1 MTRETKIGL
10 LVGLGFIILF
20 GIILS
25 EAGSR
30 RRAIVAP
37 QYGPLADA
45 QRDYVQPGP
54 SVMLGPLEPDGDFAE
69 PEPVLA
75 AAESVAAEK
84 PARQEPVVTDGS
96 DRTSPSAE
104 PTADNTPSPEFVAYV
119 VRKNDNLTKIAKRVM
134 QTDSR
139 KAVEAIFA
147 ANRDRLVSKDRLR
160 VGQKL
165 RIPMSPKR
173 AELSPAPDFA
183 GALVHAEQPVALTAR
198 AEPKYRWYQVRRKD
212 TWSSIARREL
222 GEEGRWPE
230 LYELN
235 RKAFPNPHHLRPG
248 VRVKLPTKGGA
259 NRVAAAVDAL
269 RGRAVM
275 Q

>member
-37 QYGPLADA
+37 QYGPLSDA
-45 QRDYVQPGP
+45 HGDYAPPASPVMPGP
-54 SVMLGPLEPDGDFAE
+54 LDSDGDLSA
-69 PEPVLA
+69 PEAVLA
-75 AAESVAAEK
+75 AAEPVVVEK

-96 DRTSPSAE
+96 DRRSPSAE
-104 PTADNTPSPEFVAYV
+104 PVGDNTPSPEFVAYV
-119 VRKNDNLTKIAKRVM
+119 VRKNDNLTKIAKRM
-134 QTDSR
+134 LQTDSR
-139 KAVEAIFA
+139 EAVEAIYA

-160 VGQKL
+160 VGQELK
-165 RIPMSPKR
+165 IPMSPKR
-173 AELSPAPDFA
+173 ADLSPAPDFA
-183 GALVHAEQPVALTAR
+183 GALVHAEQPIALTAR
-198 AEPKYRWYQVRRKD
+198 AKPKYRWYQLRRKD

-222 GEEGRWPE
+222 GDERRWPE

-235 RKAFPNPHHLRPG
+235 RKAFPNPHRLRPG
-248 VRVKLPTKGGA
+248 VRVKLPAKSGA
-259 NRVAAAVDAL
+259 DRVADAL

>member
-37 QYGPLADA
+37 QYGPLADSQTDYA
-45 QRDYVQPGP
+45 QPAP
-54 SVMLGPLEPDGDFAE
+54 SVMPGPFEPDGDLAA

-75 AAESVAAEK
+75 VAEPVAA
-84 PARQEPVVTDGS
+84 PSAARQEPAATDGS
-96 DRTSPSAE
+96 DRASPSAE
-104 PTADNTPSPEFVAYV
+104 PAADNTPSPEFVAYV
-119 VRKNDNLTKIAKRVM
+119 VRKNDNLTKIAKHMLR
-134 QTDSR
+134 TDSR
-139 KAVEAIFA
+139 EAVEAIYA
-147 ANRDRLVSKDRLR
+147 ANRDRLVSRDRLR
-160 VGQKL
+160 VGQELK
-165 RIPMSPKR
+165 IPMSPKR
-173 AELSPAPDFA
+173 AELSPAPGFA
-183 GALVHAEQPVALTAR
+183 GAMVHAEQSVALTAR
-198 AEPKYRWYQVRRKD
+198 AEPKYRWYQVRRGD

-222 GEEGRWPE
+222 GDERRWPE

-235 RKAFPNPHHLRPG
+235 RKAFPNPHRLRPG
-248 VRVKLPTKGGA
+248 VRVKLPAKGGA
-259 NRVAAAVDAL
+259 DRVAAVAEAL
-269 RGRAVM
+269 RGRAVT